1 MCALHRTYRAFFVRP
16 FDNSSSLNIYDII
29 SAGIRASDIFKMKYF
44 ISSTRN
50 ISFNEIDN
58 MPVYE
63 AFSLYE
69 LILMEIANEKRELEK
84 ATKNMDNKI
93 STIKRRSKIPSLGTI
108 YRLK

>member
-1 MCALHRTYRAFFVRP
+1 
-16 FDNSSSLNIYDII
+16 
-29 SAGIRASDIFKMKYF
+29 
-44 ISSTRN
+44 
-50 ISFNEIDN
+50 